1 MSITTALTTCL
12 GGWLSLGC
20 KIWLLQCF
28 KMTFNNLLFDVT
40 LREPPGLARLNG
52 TGPNGYSS
60 AFAKSI
66 TCPLFAEA
74 DNNNPKMF
82 PLTSTDFNF
91 LSFSPETVCPV
102 LLNRVNFFLD
112 IGSWKWTFL
121 VSSRSLQKVW

>member
-1 MSITTALTTCL
+1 
-12 GGWLSLGC
+12 
-20 KIWLLQCF
+20 
-28 KMTFNNLLFDVT
+28 MTFNKLLFDVT
-40 LREPPGLARLNG
+40 LREPSGLARLSG

-82 PLTSTDFNF
+82 RLTLTDFNF
-91 LSFSPETVCPV
+91 LSFSTETVCPV

-112 IGSWKWTFL
+112 IGVMEIDFL
-121 VSSRSLQKVW
+121 RL